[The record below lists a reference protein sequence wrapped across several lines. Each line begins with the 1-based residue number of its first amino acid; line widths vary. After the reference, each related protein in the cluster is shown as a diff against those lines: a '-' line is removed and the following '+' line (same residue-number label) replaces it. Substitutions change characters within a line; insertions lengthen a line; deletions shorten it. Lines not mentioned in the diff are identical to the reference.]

1 MLSLYHVDLQHIDN
15 LAREKAFFKGP
26 PPLLLSSLSPDDL
39 TFLLL
44 GSVPKTSQVEFG
56 ALVCPFLDGSHNV
69 LQREPTGMPVLPLSC
84 PYTTELLTSER

>member
-1 MLSLYHVDLQHIDN
+1 MYDADITAVLGTLQHIDN

-44 GSVPKTSQVEFG
+44 GSDPKTSQVEFG
-56 ALVCPFLDGSHNV
+56 AHQV
-69 LQREPTGMPVLPLSC
+69 LHAVS
-84 PYTTELLTSER
+84 